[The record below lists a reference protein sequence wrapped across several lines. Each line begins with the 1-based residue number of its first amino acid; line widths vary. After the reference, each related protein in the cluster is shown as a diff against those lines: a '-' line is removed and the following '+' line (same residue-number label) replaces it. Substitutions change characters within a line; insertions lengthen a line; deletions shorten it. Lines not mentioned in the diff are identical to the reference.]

1 MTLLATS
8 IVSQSNVSVTTSTN
22 APTGH
27 SYVSNLT
34 VDEFKNFAV
43 TVRFEDIT
51 DLQVGNVAPP
61 ATYPVS
67 IKSVSIPTNVLGVTA
82 SFTSNTVTIS
92 GAVDLN
98 NVRSILYLSE
108 NNTKASASTFTTLPE
123 SYRSIYNYS
132 QASSGSTTSSVG
144 VSSINHA
151 LYSLP
156 LTVVSNDT
164 NDIKNR
170 LNKLL
175 SRRVY

>member
-8 IVSQSNVSVTTSTN
+8 VASQSNVSVTTSTN

-34 VDEFKNFAV
+34 VDEFKSFSV
-43 TVRFEDIT
+43 TVRFDDISE
-51 DLQVGNVAPP
+51 LQVGNVAPP
-61 ATYPVS
+61 ATFPVS
-67 IKSVSIPTNVLGVTA
+67 IKSVSIPSNVLGVTS

-98 NVRSILYLSE
+98 NVRSISYLSE
-108 NNTKASASTFTTLPE
+108 NNAKTSASTFSTLPE

-132 QASSGSTTSSVG
+132 QASSGSTTSTVI

-151 LYSLP
+151 AYSLP

-164 NDIKNR
+164 NDIKYR